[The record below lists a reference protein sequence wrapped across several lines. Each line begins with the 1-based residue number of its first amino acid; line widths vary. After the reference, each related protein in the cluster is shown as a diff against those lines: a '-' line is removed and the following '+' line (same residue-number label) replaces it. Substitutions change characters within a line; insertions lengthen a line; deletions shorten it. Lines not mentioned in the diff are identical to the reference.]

1 MKQDSS
7 WIKRRGK
14 KAEGRAW
21 ANHKE
26 WQEAKMP
33 EFVATLDPKT
43 KKKNKGKKRVLWWDD
58 VKAKQREA
66 AS

>member
-1 MKQDSS
+1 MKVDPS

-26 WQEAKMP
+26 WEEAKMP

-43 KKKNKGKKRVLWWDD
+43 KKQKQGQERVLWWDD
-58 VKAKQREA
+58 VKAKHREA

>member
-7 WIKRRGK
+7 WTKRRGK
-14 KAEGRAW
+14 KAEGREW
-21 ANHKE
+21 ASHKE
-26 WQEAKMP
+26 WEEAKMP
-33 EFVATLDPKT
+33 EFIATLDPKT
-43 KKKNKGKKRVLWWDD
+43 KKKNKGKKRVLYWDD

>member
-21 ANHKE
+21 ASHKE
-26 WQEAKMP
+26 WEEAKMP
-33 EFVATLDPKT
+33 EFVATLDPK
-43 KKKNKGKKRVLWWDD
+43 KKKNNKGVKRVLWMDNI
-58 VKAKQREA
+58 KAKQAA